1 MYRQTVLFDGED
13 AGGSFGA
20 DLWETNGAAGG
31 TSELIGISGAYAD
44 VDGFFPEDLISFNS
58 EVLFEGRDAAGD
70 YGLWV
75 TNGAAAG
82 TYELTDI
89 SGADG
94 SGIFADG
101 FSPVFC
107 PAA

>member
-13 AGGSFGA
+13 AGGSFSV

-31 TSELIGISGAYAD
+31 TSELI
-44 VDGFFPEDLISFNS
+44 
-58 EVLFEGRDAAGD
+58 
-70 YGLWV
+70 
-75 TNGAAAG
+75 
-82 TYELTDI
+82 DI

-107 PAA
+107 HAA